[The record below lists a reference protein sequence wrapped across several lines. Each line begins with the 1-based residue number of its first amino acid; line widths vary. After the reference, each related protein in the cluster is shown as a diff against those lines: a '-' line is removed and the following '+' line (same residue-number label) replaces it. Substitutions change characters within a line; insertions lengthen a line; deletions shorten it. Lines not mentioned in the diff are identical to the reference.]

1 LLNHPLDNPVW
12 YAANT
17 GSSKLASGSASVK
30 MFDKDVSPF
39 SCMIEGTVE
48 NLLALYEM
56 NTEERT
62 LFLWA
67 HKLLPMPEKWEVLHC
82 IPGIQMVYQSKIVA
96 PYDREG
102 IMPLTAVHI
111 PAMLALTQLTKPG
124 PFGTRTIEFGNYE
137 GIFEGDRLAA
147 MAGHRFYCYDY
158 IEISAVCTHPD
169 HQGKGYA
176 RKLLLSQL
184 ESVIKLDATPYLHVK
199 SDNDRAI
206 QVYESLGFSKRMDV
220 FFYVITKGTSVVPQS
235 YP

>member
-1 LLNHPLDNPVW
+1 MKHPLDNPVW
-12 YAANT
+12 HAAIS
-17 GSSKLASGSASVK
+17 GSSMLASGSDTVK

-39 SCMIEGTVE
+39 SGMVEGTAT

-56 NTEERT
+56 NTENRT

-67 HKLLPMPEKWEVLHC
+67 DKQLPMPDEWKVLHC
-82 IPGIQMVYQSKIVA
+82 IPGIQMVYPLKTA
-96 PYDREG
+96 AATDREG
-102 IMPLTAVHI
+102 IVPLTGEHV

-137 GIFEGDRLAA
+137 GIFEDGQLAA
-147 MAGHRFYCYDY
+147 MAGHRFHCFDH

-184 ESVIKLDATPYLHVK
+184 HSVLDTGATPYLHVK

-206 QVYESLGFSKRMDV
+206 QVYESLGFTKRMDV
-220 FFYVITKGTSVVPQS
+220 FFYVISKQASAGPQS